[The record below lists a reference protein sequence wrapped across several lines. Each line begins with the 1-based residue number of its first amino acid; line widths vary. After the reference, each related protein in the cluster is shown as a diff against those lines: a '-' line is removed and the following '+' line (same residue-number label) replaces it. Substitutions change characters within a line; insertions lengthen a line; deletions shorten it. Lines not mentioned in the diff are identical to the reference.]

1 MKNPKNFSMYGF
13 TVLALVLSTL
23 GLAPQIRADGYHN
36 HGAQNF
42 EHQNFNEANFRASF
56 FKSSDNVNVSNNEK
70 DKKDNDTSNS
80 GPNLGNDDGDN
91 GDNRDIDTEPGPVTA
106 PEPAVYA
113 LLFAGL
119 AGLFGFAALKKVK
132 A

>member
-1 MKNPKNFSMYGF
+1 MMKNPKNFSMYGF

-23 GLAPQIRADGYHN
+23 GLVPQIRADGYHS

-56 FKSSDNVNVSNNEK
+56 FKASDADVSKNDK
-70 DKKDNDTSNS
+70 DKKENGDSNF
-80 GPNLGNDDGDN
+80 GPNLGNDEEGNREIDN
-91 GDNRDIDTEPGPVTA
+91 DPGRVST

>member
-1 MKNPKNFSMYGF
+1 MMKNPKNFSMYGF
-13 TVLALVLSTL
+13 TVLALVLSAL
-23 GLAPQIRADGYHN
+23 GLAPQIRADGYHS

-42 EHQNFNEANFRASF
+42 EHQNFDEANFRASF

-70 DKKDNDTSNS
+70 DKKDNGNSDS
-80 GPNLGNDDGDN
+80 GPNLGNDDGD
-91 GDNRDIDTEPGPVTA
+91 DREIDSDPGAVTT

>member
-1 MKNPKNFSMYGF
+1 MMKNPKNFSMYGF

-23 GLAPQIRADGYHN
+23 GLVPQIRADGFHS

-42 EHQNFNEANFRASF
+42 EHQNFDETSFRASL
-56 FKSSDNVNVSNNEK
+56 FKSSDVDVSNNEK
-70 DKKDNDTSNS
+70 DKKENGNSNS
-80 GPNLGNDDGDN
+80 GPNLGNDDGD
-91 GDNRDIDTEPGPVTA
+91 DRKIDTDPAPVTT

>member
-42 EHQNFNEANFRASF
+42 DHQNFDEASFRASF
-56 FKSSDNVNVSNNEK
+56 FKSSGKVNVSNNEK

-91 GDNRDIDTEPGPVTA
+91 GDNRDIDTDPGRVTT